1 MRATRSPG
9 WQEPRARMVRVSE
22 ITKML
27 FAAGLLAAGFFGASM
42 FGVPDAGDAP
52 TGRDDWTPQPLEP
65 LDNRDLLPATASTT
79 WDENFELTAHTDD
92 GFNTDQL
99 GRTSTAHQAAHSG
112 WSQQKPESMANG
124 DLAAPEI
131 RRAPMNRSGQ
141 PATNAWPTF
150 GASPRQETP
159 ALTPPP
165 LLQAS
170 PRARSAM
177 RTTRFPERPADAVDT
192 IPVQDV
198 NRAPSFPSFPS
209 PPTGVSPP
217 PLMTLPQSASA
228 ASTTMSEPI
237 WHVVTDGDSLPKI
250 AQRYLRDANRAR
262 EVYDMNRDKLDSPDL
277 LPIGAEL
284 RIPQTVAATRTFN
297 VFDSSGGQ
305 ADGFEPQSH
314 LVPLPELPESVR
326 SMPRARLQAPVNASF
341 AGN

>member
-1 MRATRSPG
+1 
-9 WQEPRARMVRVSE
+9 MVRVSE

-42 FGVPDAGDAP
+42 FGVPDAGNAP

-65 LDNRDLLPATASTT
+65 LDNRDLLPAAASTT
-79 WDENFELTAHTDD
+79 WDENVELAAHTDD
-92 GFNTDQL
+92 GFNADQL
-99 GRTSTAHQAAHSG
+99 GGTPMAHQAAHSG
-112 WSQQKPESMANG
+112 WSQPNPAPMADT
-124 DLAAPEI
+124 DLAIPEI
-131 RRAPMNRSGQ
+131 RRAPMNRSSQ
-141 PATNAWPTF
+141 PATDTWPAF

-159 ALTPPP
+159 TLTPPP

-170 PRARSAM
+170 PPARSAM

-192 IPVQDV
+192 IPVQNG

-209 PPTGVSPP
+209 PPAGISPP
-217 PLMTLPQSASA
+217 PLITRPQSARA
-228 ASTTMSEPI
+228 ASTTMSEPV

-262 EVYDMNRDKLDSPDL
+262 EIYDMNRDKLDSPDL

-284 RIPQTVAATRTFN
+284 RIPQTVAAAQSFD

-305 ADGFEPQSH
+305 TDAFAPQSH

-326 SMPRARLQAPVNASF
+326 STPRARLQAPVNASF